1 MEKEKKRAARGADYW
16 ANRNHEVGSEAW
28 LSDAEYHARQKER
41 DPVWQARVQERRRK
55 SKIKLQQEE
64 DKLKPLSAYAK
75 AKGR

>member
-1 MEKEKKRAARGADYW
+1 
-16 ANRNHEVGSEAW
+16 
-28 LSDAEYHARQKER
+28 
-41 DPVWQARVQERRRK
+41 VWQARVQERRRK